1 MLKVWSVLGLLEC
14 IIDLVTL
21 VYSGKTKLVT
31 AESKFKLLR
40 NIKGRTEH
48 RRNYSYHN

>member
-1 MLKVWSVLGLLEC
+1 MLGLLEC

-48 RRNYSYHN
+48 CRNYSYHN